1 MSQNLRDHD
10 RPLRILHTESSWGW
24 GGQEL
29 RILTE
34 SAALQKRGH
43 TISIATLPDTPLF
56 QAALERGIP
65 VFPVPIRK
73 KRLEGLWAIRKLL
86 CEQPQDIV
94 NTHSS
99 TDAWLTALACCTLRL
114 PPRIVR
120 TRHVST
126 PVRPSIP
133 NRWLFGTSASA
144 VVTTGEIVRRML
156 IDDLGIDP
164 SVIASVP
171 TGVDSQI
178 YNGISAQER
187 QALRARLNLPDS
199 TYLIGTVATLRLL
212 KGMDYLFEAIKLIDD
227 PGLHLCVVGDG
238 PQRQHLD
245 QLCQKLGLQSQITMA
260 GEQRNVSD
268 WLRAFDLFAFPSLAE
283 GVPQA
288 LAQAMLTELPCVTT
302 DAGGIPELAQH
313 MKTAWV
319 CPPKDPQALAKG
331 ILAIKADPGLG
342 IALAANARRHCKDQ
356 FSVDA
361 MADRM
366 LAIYRRV
373 QQTAPAA

>member
-1 MSQNLRDHD
+1 MDHQTQGPD

-43 TISIATLPDTPLF
+43 MVSIATVPNTPLF

-86 CEQPQDIV
+86 SEQPQDVV

-126 PVRPSIP
+126 PVKASAA
-133 NRWLFGTSASA
+133 NQWLFNKSAAA
-144 VVTTGEIVRRML
+144 VVTTGEVVRKML
-156 IDDLGIDP
+156 IEDLHINP
-164 SVIASVP
+164 HVIASVP
-171 TGVDSQI
+171 TGVDSQSFRAAS
-178 YNGISAQER
+178 NQER
-187 QALRARLNLPDS
+187 QALRAKLGLPQS
-199 TYLIGTVATLRLL
+199 GYLIGTVATLRLL
-212 KGMDYLFEAIKLIDD
+212 KGMDYLFEAIKQLND
-227 PGLHLCVVGDG
+227 PSLHLCVVGDG

-245 QLCQKLGLQSQITMA
+245 QLRQQLGLQARITMA
-260 GEQRNVSD
+260 GEQRNVQE

-288 LAQAMLTELPCVTT
+288 LAQAMLTQLPCVTT
-302 DAGGIPELAQH
+302 HAGGIPELAQH

-319 CPPKDPQALAKG
+319 CPPRNAQALAEG
-331 ILAIKADPGLG
+331 ILAIRGDPGLG
-342 IALAANARRHCKDQ
+342 TTLAANARQHCIDQ

-361 MADRM
+361 MAERM
-366 LAIYRRV
+366 LAIYRLACQPV
-373 QQTAPAA
+373 MTA